1 MLKAKLRKEEKMQKE
16 KGRTMN
22 GTTQLEH
29 GQHITKYEL
38 VAIHL
43 LEQGS
48 QGVSALSGL
57 AGLHDL
63 NLRNS
68 IGLLRRNHGIAI
80 TDAFFEH
87 RHRGGG
93 TTRFKRYWLA
103 DRDQAYKLVDLIN
116 HWRYQRQ
123 AASLA
128 DDYAAILCART
139 PVSNSLLQLNSEV
152 CHEKT
157 IWAHCP
163 GRSFA

>member
-1 MLKAKLRKEEKMQKE
+1 MDKE
-16 KGRTMN
+16 KGRTAN
-22 GTTQLEH
+22 GTTKLEP
-29 GQHITKYEL
+29 GQHTTKHEL
-38 VAIHL
+38 VATHL

-63 NLRNS
+63 NMRNS

-87 RHRGGG
+87 QHSGGG

-103 DRDQAYKLVDLIN
+103 DREQAHKLVALIN
-116 HWRYQRQ
+116 HWRRQRQ
-123 AASLA
+123 AAPLA

-139 PVSNSLLQLNSEV
+139 PEASTLPP
-152 CHEKT
+152 
-157 IWAHCP
+157 A
-163 GRSFA
+163 A

>member
-1 MLKAKLRKEEKMQKE
+1 MQTGKEYIANGAPHIEPNKAM
-16 KGRTMN
+16 
-22 GTTQLEH
+22 
-29 GQHITKYEL
+29 TKYEL

-43 LEQGS
+43 LEQGA

-68 IGLLRRNHGIAI
+68 IGLLRRNYGIVI

-87 RHRGGG
+87 RHSGGG

-103 DRDQAYKLVDLIN
+103 DRDQAYKLVALVN

-123 AASLA
+123 APPLA
-128 DDYAAILCART
+128 NDYAAILCART
-139 PVSNSLLQLNSEV
+139 PVSNPLPP
-152 CHEKT
+152 
-157 IWAHCP
+157 A
-163 GRSFA
+163 A